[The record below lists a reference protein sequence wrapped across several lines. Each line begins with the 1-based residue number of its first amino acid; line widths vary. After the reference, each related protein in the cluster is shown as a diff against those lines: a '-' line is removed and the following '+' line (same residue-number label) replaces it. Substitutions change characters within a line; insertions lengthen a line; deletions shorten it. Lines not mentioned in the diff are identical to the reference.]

1 MDSQKKPEGEV
12 PLQEPPPGPEF
23 EPVIPPLDPVEPVAP
38 AAPQELPRERE
49 PEKPS

>member
-1 MDSQKKPEGEV
+1 MDSQKKPEVEV

-23 EPVIPPLDPVEPVAP
+23 EPVIPPLDPVEPGVP
-38 AAPQELPRERE
+38 EELPRERE